1 MRFNQRPLIYHTSFS
16 SSAGVCV
23 PSLSS
28 LYFLSITWFISA
40 EESVSR
46 AISHRSLC
54 VALTDPLHL
63 TAPVWRLLA
72 QRWHL
77 IDGCPN
83 CNYSA
88 SLSLAWCEHKRAAG
102 WERDIQ
108 AVRWTAARLLPLIS
122 PCSPFT
128 STQNPS
134 THSTYQILYF
144 FGLLE
149 ICFGRK
155 SSRYSDASSASKL
168 MTNARLCLVYWFQ
181 WGRLVSLFVFVFCLH
196 VNVTLLLRLRGAVSD
211 FACQCFSLYLQI
223 LYFIFIKTA
232 SSVIILLTIIIK
244 IGSISWV

>member
-1 MRFNQRPLIYHTSFS
+1 MRTIHAEETQKITQHFFIFIFAPFICLICCSCFCFIFPHFFFDFFPHHSHCLPEQPVFVITGCTSTQKEKRRLGEKSSLEKSVFEWSIEGGEQSSHKPQCSKHSSERKQGSLYKTSTSVRFNQRPLIYHTSFS

-102 WERDIQ
+102 
-108 AVRWTAARLLPLIS
+108 
-122 PCSPFT
+122 
-128 STQNPS
+128 
-134 THSTYQILYF
+134 
-144 FGLLE
+144 
-149 ICFGRK
+149 
-155 SSRYSDASSASKL
+155 
-168 MTNARLCLVYWFQ
+168 
-181 WGRLVSLFVFVFCLH
+181 
-196 VNVTLLLRLRGAVSD
+196 
-211 FACQCFSLYLQI
+211 
-223 LYFIFIKTA
+223 
-232 SSVIILLTIIIK
+232 
-244 IGSISWV
+244 